1 MKSLKEVMEGIEI
14 LEIVGELHREAGEP
28 IIDSRKV
35 KPDSLFVAIQGTQ
48 TDGHKFID
56 SVIQNGARVVVCQ
69 RLPGELREGVTYIRV
84 AYTASASGIIAHNY
98 YGKPT
103 HQLCLIGVTGT
114 NGKTTTVTLLH
125 ELLIALGLKSGLIST
140 VECRIG
146 TKVIVAT
153 HTTPDPVSLNALLAE
168 MVSSGCDY
176 AFMEVSSHAIDQ
188 QRTSGLRFE
197 GGVFTNI
204 THDHLDYH
212 GNFRHYLDTK
222 KKFFD
227 GLGARA
233 FALVNADDP
242 RGEVMVQN
250 TVAKVSKYSLHK
262 LAEFKAKILGN
273 HLEGLHLRLDDVEMM
288 SRLVGDFNAYNILA
302 VYSCAILLGFD
313 RQEVITA
320 LSGLPPVEGRFDL
333 IRHPQSGKSAI
344 VDYAHTPDAL
354 KKVLSTLQQLKGPGS
369 KLIAV
374 VGCGGDRDRA
384 KRPRMANLAA
394 TMADIA
400 ILTSDNPRTED
411 PEEILKEME
420 EGIAKERSKQVFKI
434 TDRKEAIRAAVQ
446 FAGDADII
454 LIAGKGHEKYQEIN
468 GVKHPFDDKEIV
480 QDALF
485 KDI

>member
-1 MKSLKEVMEGIEI
+1 MMSLAGVMEGIDI
-14 LEIVGELHREAGEP
+14 LEVKGELHGETGEP
-28 IIDSRKV
+28 TIDSRKI
-35 KPDSLFVAIQGTQ
+35 KHDGLFVAVKGTQ

-56 SVIQNGARVVVCQ
+56 NVIQNGAKVVVCED
-69 RLPGELREGVTYIRV
+69 LPAALNSDVTYIRV
-84 AYTASASGIIAHNY
+84 ADSAQASGTIAHNY

-103 HQLCLIGVTGT
+103 HQLRLIGVTGT

-125 ELLIALGLKSGLIST
+125 ELMLVLGLKAGLIST
-140 VECRIG
+140 VEYRIG
-146 TKVIVAT
+146 TKVIPST
-153 HTTPDPVSLNALLAE
+153 HTTPDPISLNALLAE
-168 MVSSGCDY
+168 MVGAGCDY
-176 AFMEVSSHAIDQ
+176 VFMEVSSHAIDQ
-188 QRTSGLRFE
+188 KRISGLRFD

-212 GNFRHYLDTK
+212 GDFKHYLDTK

-250 TVAKVSKYSLHK
+250 TVAKVSKYSLRK
-262 LAEFKAKILGN
+262 MADFKAKILSN
-273 HLEGLHLRLDDVEMM
+273 QLEGLHLRLDDVEMM

-302 VYSCAILLGFD
+302 VYSCVILLGFD

-320 LSGLPPVEGRFDL
+320 LSGLPPVEGRFEL
-333 IRHPQSGKSAI
+333 IRHSGSGKSAI

-354 KKVLSTLQQLKGPGS
+354 KKVLSTLQKLKEPGS

-374 VGCGGDRDRA
+374 VGCGGDRDRT

-411 PEEILKEME
+411 PEDIINEME
-420 EGIAKERSKQVFKI
+420 KGIAKERSNQVFKI
-434 TDRKEAIRAAVQ
+434 TNRKEAIRAAVQ
-446 FAGDADII
+446 FAGDSDII
-454 LIAGKGHEKYQEIN
+454 LVAGKGHEKYQEIN

-480 QDALF
+480 RDALF

>member
-1 MKSLKEVMEGIEI
+1 MNSLKEMMEGIDV
-14 LEIVGELHREAGEP
+14 LEVVGDWQREVGRP
-28 IIDSRKV
+28 VIDSRKIQ
-35 KPDSLFVAIQGTQ
+35 PDSLFVAIHGTQ

-56 SVIQNGARVVVCQ
+56 NVIQNGARVVVCQ
-69 RLPGELREGVTYIRV
+69 RFPDVLHDDVTYIKV
-84 AYTASASGIIAHNY
+84 ADTAYASGIIAHNY
-98 YGKPT
+98 FDKPS
-103 HQLCLIGVTGT
+103 HQMHLIGVTGT
-114 NGKTTTVTLLH
+114 NGKTTTVTMLH
-125 ELLIALGLKSGLIST
+125 ELIVALGLKSGLIST
-140 VECRIG
+140 VECRIAS
-146 TKVIVAT
+146 KVIPAT
-153 HTTPDPVSLNALLAE
+153 HTTPDPVSLNNLLAE
-168 MVSSGCDY
+168 MADSGCDY
-176 AFMEVSSHAIDQ
+176 VFMEVSSHAIDQ
-188 QRTSGLRFE
+188 QRISGLRFE

-212 GNFRHYLDTK
+212 GDFKHYLDTK

-250 TVAKVSKYSLHK
+250 TVAKVSKYSLRK
-262 LAEFKAKILGN
+262 MAEFKAKILSN
-273 HLEGLHLRLDDVEMM
+273 QLEGLHLRLDDVEMM

-302 VYSCAILLGFD
+302 VYSCAILLGLD

-333 IRHPQSGKSAI
+333 IRHPRSGKSAI

-354 KKVLSTLQQLKGPGS
+354 KKVLSTLQQLKEPGS

-394 TMADIA
+394 TMADIT

-411 PEEILKEME
+411 PEEILEEMQK
-420 EGIAKERSKQVFKI
+420 GIAKERSGQVFKI

-446 FAGDADII
+446 FASDADII
-454 LIAGKGHEKYQEIN
+454 LIAGKGHEKYQEIQ

-480 QDALF
+480 RDALF
-485 KDI
+485 KEI

>member
-1 MKSLKEVMEGIEI
+1 MKSLKEVMEGITI
-14 LEIVGELHREAGEP
+14 LEVVGNLTGETGEP
-28 IIDSRKV
+28 AIDSRKIQ
-35 KPDSLFVAIQGTQ
+35 PDGLFVAIEGTQ

-56 SVIQNGARVVVCQ
+56 NVIQNGARVVVCQ
-69 RLPGELREGVTYIRV
+69 RIPSDMRENVIYIRI
-84 AYTASASGIIAHNY
+84 ADTTSASGIIAHNY
-98 YGKPT
+98 FGKPT
-103 HQLCLIGVTGT
+103 NQLRLIGVTGT

-125 ELLIALGLKSGLIST
+125 ELMLELGLKSGLIST
-140 VECRIG
+140 VECRIIR
-146 TKVIVAT
+146 KVIPST

-168 MVSSGCDY
+168 MVSNGCDF

-188 QRTSGLRFE
+188 KRISGLRFE

-212 GNFRHYLDTK
+212 GDFKHYLGTK

-227 GLGARA
+227 GLGAQA
-233 FALVNADDP
+233 FALINADDP

-262 LAEFKAKILGN
+262 LTEFKAKILGN

-333 IRHPQSGKSAI
+333 IRHPRSGKSVI

-374 VGCGGDRDRA
+374 VGCGGDRDRT
-384 KRPRMANLAA
+384 KRPRMANMAA
-394 TMADIA
+394 TMADIT

-411 PEEILKEME
+411 PEEIIKEMQ
-420 EGIAKERSKQVFKI
+420 EGIAKERSGQVFKI
-434 TDRKEAIRAAVQ
+434 TDRKEAIRAAIQ

-468 GVKHPFDDKEIV
+468 GVKHPFDDKAIV
-480 QDALF
+480 QNALL

>member
-1 MKSLKEVMEGIEI
+1 MKSLKEVMEGIDI
-14 LEIVGELHREAGEP
+14 LEKFGKEYKEIGEP
-28 IIDSRKV
+28 VIDSRKIQ
-35 KPDSLFVAIQGTQ
+35 PDGLFVAIHGTQ

-56 SVIQNGARVVVCQ
+56 NVIQNGARVVVCQ
-69 RLPGELREGVTYIRV
+69 RFPDDLHDEVTYIKV
-84 AYTASASGIIAHNY
+84 ADTADASGIIAHNY
-98 YGKPT
+98 FGRPT
-103 HQLCLIGVTGT
+103 HKLCLIGVTGT

-125 ELLIALGLKSGLIST
+125 DLMVALGLKSGLIST
-140 VECRIG
+140 VECRIAS
-146 TKVIVAT
+146 TVIPAT
-153 HTTPDPVSLNALLAE
+153 HTTPDPVSLNALLAD
-168 MVSSGCDY
+168 MVSEGCDY
-176 AFMEVSSHAIDQ
+176 VFMEVSSHAIDQ
-188 QRTSGLRFE
+188 KRISGLRFE
-197 GGVFTNI
+197 GAVFTNI

-212 GNFRHYLDTK
+212 GNFKHYLDTK

-250 TVAKVSKYSLHK
+250 TEGKVSKYSLYK
-262 LAEFKAKILGN
+262 MAEFKAKILSN
-273 HLEGLHLRLDDVEMM
+273 HIEGLHLRLDDVEMM

-302 VYSCAILLGFD
+302 VYGCAILLGLN

-320 LSGLPPVEGRFDL
+320 LSGLQPVEGRFDL
-333 IRHPQSGKSAI
+333 IRHPGSGKSAI

-354 KKVLSTLQQLKGPGS
+354 KKVLSTLQELKEPGS

-374 VGCGGDRDRA
+374 VGCGGDRDRD
-384 KRPRMANLAA
+384 KRPKMANLAA
-394 TMADIA
+394 TLADIA

-411 PEEILKEME
+411 PEEILNEMQ
-420 EGIAKERSKQVFKI
+420 EGIAKERSRQVFKI

-446 FAGDADII
+446 FASDADII
-454 LIAGKGHEKYQEIN
+454 LIAGKGHEKYQEIH

>member
-1 MKSLKEVMEGIEI
+1 MMSLKEVMEGVDI
-14 LEIVGELHREAGEP
+14 LEVVGELHGETGEP
-28 IIDSRKV
+28 VIDSRKI
-35 KPDSLFVAIQGTQ
+35 KSDGLFVAIHGTQ

-56 SVIQNGARVVVCQ
+56 NVIQNGARVVVCQ
-69 RLPGELREGVTYIRV
+69 RLPNDLSGDVIYIRV
-84 AYTASASGIIAHNY
+84 ADTASTAGIISHNY
-98 YGKPT
+98 FGKPT
-103 HQLCLIGVTGT
+103 HQIHLIGVTGT

-125 ELLIALGLKSGLIST
+125 ELMISMGLKSGLIST
-140 VECRIG
+140 VECRIA
-146 TKVIVAT
+146 TKVIPAT
-153 HTTPDPVSLNALLAE
+153 HTTPDPVSLNALLAD
-168 MVSSGCDY
+168 MVSNGCDY
-176 AFMEVSSHAIDQ
+176 VFMEVSSHAIDQ
-188 QRTSGLRFE
+188 KRIAGLKFE
-197 GGVFTNI
+197 GGMFTNI

-212 GNFRHYLDTK
+212 GDFKHYLDTK

-227 GLGARA
+227 GLGAQA
-233 FALVNADDP
+233 FALVNVDDP

-262 LAEFKAKILGN
+262 LTEFKAKILSN

-333 IRHPQSGKSAI
+333 VRHPRSGKSAI

-354 KKVLSTLQQLKGPGS
+354 KKVLSTLQQLKEPGS

-374 VGCGGDRDRA
+374 VGCGGDRDRT
-384 KRPRMANLAA
+384 KRPKMARLAA
-394 TMADIA
+394 SMADIA

-411 PEEILKEME
+411 PEEILNEMQK
-420 EGIAKERSKQVFKI
+420 GIAKERSKQVFKI

-454 LIAGKGHEKYQEIN
+454 LIAGKGHEKYQEIH

-480 QDALF
+480 HDALF

>member
-1 MKSLKEVMEGIEI
+1 MKSLREVMEGIDI
-14 LEIVGELHREAGEP
+14 LEKVGEWYDETGEP
-28 IIDSRKV
+28 VIDSRKMQ
-35 KPDSLFVAIQGTQ
+35 PDGLFVAIHGTQ

-56 SVIQNGARVVVCQ
+56 NVIQNGARVVVCQ
-69 RLPGELREGVTYIRV
+69 RFPDKLQEDVTYIRV
-84 AYTASASGIIAHNY
+84 ADTASASGIISHNY
-98 YGKPT
+98 FGKPT
-103 HQLCLIGVTGT
+103 HQLRLIGVTGT

-125 ELLIALGLKSGLIST
+125 ELMVALGIKSGLIST
-140 VECRIG
+140 VECRIASV
-146 TKVIVAT
+146 VIPAT
-153 HTTPDPVSLNALLAE
+153 HTTPDPVSLNALLAD
-168 MVSSGCDY
+168 MASDGCDY
-176 AFMEVSSHAIDQ
+176 VFMEVSSHAIDQ
-188 QRTSGLRFE
+188 QRISGLRFE

-212 GNFRHYLDTK
+212 GNFKHYLDTK

-262 LAEFKAKILGN
+262 MAEFKAKILSN
-273 HLEGLHLRLDDVEMM
+273 HLEGLHLRLDDVEMI

-302 VYSCAILLGFD
+302 VYSCAILLVLN

-333 IRHPQSGKSAI
+333 IRHPRSGKSAI

-354 KKVLSTLQQLKGPGS
+354 KKVLSTLQQLKEPGS

-384 KRPRMANLAA
+384 KRPRMAKLAA
-394 TMADIA
+394 AMADIT
-400 ILTSDNPRTED
+400 ILTSDNPRSED
-411 PEEILKEME
+411 PEKILEEMQ

-434 TDRKEAIRAAVQ
+434 TDRREAIRAAVQ
-446 FAGDADII
+446 FAGHGDII
-454 LIAGKGHEKYQEIN
+454 LIAGKGHEKYQEIH
-468 GVKHPFDDKEIV
+468 GVKHPFNDKEIV
-480 QDALF
+480 HDALF